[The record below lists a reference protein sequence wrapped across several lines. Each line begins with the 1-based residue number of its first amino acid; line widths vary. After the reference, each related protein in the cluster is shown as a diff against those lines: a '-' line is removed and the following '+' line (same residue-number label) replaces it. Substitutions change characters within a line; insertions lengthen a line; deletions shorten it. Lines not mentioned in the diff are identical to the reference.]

1 MDVITIGPGIRQ
13 SFSNFYLKYD
23 CSLGR
28 KIVSLSNSN
37 YYMML
42 TNMHIYNPMIFHSQR
57 FGSLFGCQH
66 TCQPKPHQ
74 VVCISN
80 HIVGNLYHILDF

>member
-23 CSLGR
+23 CSLER

-37 YYMML
+37 S
-42 TNMHIYNPMIFHSQR
+42 MIVDVSF
-57 FGSLFGCQH
+57 
-66 TCQPKPHQ
+66 
-74 VVCISN
+74 
-80 HIVGNLYHILDF
+80 